1 MLKEVTL
8 WQQPCLI
15 ISFFSLQRL
24 LRLRPN
30 GEFSF
35 SVSLRITYQWDF
47 CCSRTSWPGTWSKE
61 KFLCISPWHLPAWT
75 WGKSSPPHLRYGE
88 KFFIYTKHY
97 TKIVCWIFLSVFFKN
112 FFIFILTGRSSGLLG
127 TSSWPVPRSSFNS
140 VWSVRQS
147 QRSAHAPSAGNAS
160 IQPTISY
167 FNTWFTDVVWDGD
180 WLGQKGRGIKSVTVE
195 GAFRC
200 HIQGKILGIIKQFE
214 TYQ

>member
-1 MLKEVTL
+1 MANFPSL
-8 WQQPCLI
+8 WARG
-15 ISFFSLQRL
+15 SLTSGTSVVLAPVGLGRGPK
-24 LRLRPN
+24 RSSCVSAPGIYRP
-30 GEFSF
+30 GLEESH
-35 SVSLRITYQWDF
+35 
-47 CCSRTSWPGTWSKE
+47 
-61 KFLCISPWHLPAWT
+61 HLNT
-75 WGKSSPPHLRYGE
+75 WGMVKNFS
-88 KFFIYTKHY
+88 YTQSIIQRSFAEY
-97 TKIVCWIFLSVFFKN
+97 FLNLSVFFLI
-112 FFIFILTGRSSGLLG
+112 FLIFILTGRSSGLLG

-180 WLGQKGRGIKSVTVE
+180 WLGQKGRGFKSVTVE

-214 TYQ
+214 NYRWGLSFNANLVLSRLPV